1 MHTQPPMLRA
11 LTPLLEILAPDRC
24 AGCDGPVDVPGTGWC
39 GDCLGSLPWL
49 DDHRCAACGS
59 IREPQV
65 GCRTCRAAGR
75 PWTELVSAMEYCE
88 PIQTLIQRWKYP
100 GDPAL
105 SRAMEHLLHR
115 VSVQR
120 LEGMRVVPVPQAEA
134 SWRGRGFSP
143 SVDLARRMAR
153 QHRAPLVH
161 AIGRSTRGPAQVG
174 LTARQRRR
182 NVARLFRPV
191 PRRARSL
198 AGRPVLLVDDVVTTT
213 ATAAACAQILLEAG
227 AASVR
232 VVALARAWG
241 RGEPCTRA
249 T

>member
-1 MHTQPPMLRA
+1 MLGA

-24 AGCDGPVDVPGTGWC
+24 AGCDGPVDIPGTGWC

-49 DDHRCAACGS
+49 DDDRCAGCGS
-59 IREPQV
+59 IREPLG
-65 GCRTCRAAGR
+65 GCRSCAAAGR
-75 PWTELVSAMEYCE
+75 PWTDLVSAVAYEE
-88 PIQTLIQRWKYP
+88 PIQALIQRWKYP

-105 SRAMEHLLHR
+105 SRAMEHLLRGISAHR
-115 VSVQR
+115 I
-120 LEGMRVVPVPQAEA
+120 EGTRVVPVPQAEA

-143 SVDLARRMAR
+143 SVDLARQVAR
-153 QHRAPLVH
+153 QHRAPVVH
-161 AIGRSTRGPAQVG
+161 AIGRSAQGTTQVG

-198 AGRPVLLVDDVVTTT
+198 AGHPVLLVDDVVTTT
-213 ATAAACAQILLEAG
+213 ATATACTQILLQAG

-232 VVALARAWG
+232 VVALARARG